1 MSATN
6 IAATSINRRTRWP
19 RDLKIFALF
28 AALWAAALTGKIVI
42 RDVAFYSPIELE
54 AVLLG
59 IKFEGYPAHLV
70 LAAQAMA
77 TFTLAI
83 GLAGERR
90 WGLLL
95 AFAYLFE
102 VVISNLIFM
111 LTYMNDLAEGSRVR
125 LAGLAGIMA
134 VLCLLYL
141 WIRARN
147 LLFADQ
153 FRS

>member
-1 MSATN
+1 MSAVN
-6 IAATSINRRTRWP
+6 LATTPINRRPHWP
-19 RDLKIFALF
+19 RDLKFFALL

-42 RDVAFYSPIELE
+42 RDVAYFSPIELE

-70 LAAQAMA
+70 LAGQAMA

-83 GLAGERR
+83 GLAAERR
-90 WGLLL
+90 WGLVL
-95 AFAYLFE
+95 AFAYMLE
-102 VVISNLIFM
+102 IVISNLIFM
-111 LTYMNDLAEGSRVR
+111 LTYMGDIGQGSRVR
-125 LAGLAGIMA
+125 LAGLAGIIA

-147 LLFADQ
+147 LLY
-153 FRS
+153 RTRV

>member
-6 IAATSINRRTRWP
+6 LATMPLNRRPRWP
-19 RDLKIFALF
+19 RDLKIFALL

-42 RDVAFYSPIELE
+42 RDVAYFSPIELE
-54 AVLLG
+54 AVLFG
-59 IKFEGYPAHLV
+59 IKFQGFSAHLV
-70 LAAQAMA
+70 LAGQAMA

-83 GLAGERR
+83 GLAAERR

-95 AFAYLFE
+95 AFAYLLE

-111 LTYMNDLAEGSRVR
+111 LTYMGDIGQGSRVR
-125 LAGLAGIMA
+125 LAGLAGIIA
-134 VLCLLYL
+134 VMCLLYL

-147 LLFADQ
+147 LLFAD
-153 FRS
+153 